1 MSFTI
6 TTESVPDAQSGY
18 TLISLSDDG
27 IPQLAEIGADEA
39 TGCRIVHYANGE
51 VHVTQLNRLFFSYI
65 PKGNLLCNSEG
76 NMDYYYD
83 LVFRLEDGEMNL
95 IASGY
100 YGAEDNS
107 NVQYDEKGDPIY
119 LYEWEGVRMS
129 REEYQAQLSKV
140 YDFSKAVSYHDSE
153 VYSLDEIKRRIA
165 EY

>member
-1 MSFTI
+1 
-6 TTESVPDAQSGY
+6 
-18 TLISLSDDG
+18 
-27 IPQLAEIGADEA
+27 
-39 TGCRIVHYANGE
+39 
-51 VHVTQLNRLFFSYI
+51 
-65 PKGNLLCNSEG
+65 
-76 NMDYYYD
+76 MDYYYD
-83 LVFRLEDGEMNL
+83 LVFRLENGEMNL

-107 NVQYDEKGDPIY
+107 NVQYDEEGDPIY